1 MIVEAD
7 VPRGTR
13 LVFLANEIQP
23 NPTGRD
29 EVVWSVAVYRDAVD
43 GWAQLQGHVCG
54 PEGECAA
61 GWCFEARVLVSA
73 IRANVDGAR

>member
-1 MIVEAD
+1 MIAEAD
-7 VPRGTR
+7 VPRGTCLR
-13 LVFLANEIQP
+13 LPAAAIDP

-29 EVVWSVAVYRDAVD
+29 EVVWAVAVYRDAAA
-43 GWAQLQGHVCG
+43 GWAQLQAHACG
-54 PEGECAA
+54 PDGDCAA